1 VKFSEKFSA
10 MLQKETSGKTGLFNR
25 GVNQAGFLVL
35 VGASM
40 PNVLFETG
48 FLSNLN
54 DEKLLASER
63 GQQLMA
69 EGIVKAIK
77 RYSQEYVKNN

>member
-1 VKFSEKFSA
+1 
-10 MLQKETSGKTGLFNR
+10 

-48 FLSNLN
+48 FLSNVN
-54 DEKLLASER
+54 DEKTLSTER
-63 GQQLMA
+63 GQQTMA

-77 RYSQEYVKNN
+77 RYANEYAKNN